1 MSIQQTLLKAQRC
14 VNAGQYDA
22 AIRHYRGLLRLTP
35 KHPQVN
41 NLLGTVLIQVGQAEA
56 AAQVLQVAL
65 AAEPANP
72 QHWIRLIAAL
82 HRAGHV
88 QRARELLPQG
98 VAMGVDNDLM
108 EQLHKSLTEPPTLA
122 LQAIDKLVQA
132 GNTVSAEI
140 AARMMV
146 QDYPDSSTA
155 KDCLAMVIQLSDG
168 SIGILQHQGNS

>member
-1 MSIQQTLLKAQRC
+1 MSIHQTLLKAHQC
-14 VNAGQYDA
+14 VKAGQYDA
-22 AIRHYRGLLRLTP
+22 AIKHYRGLLRLTP

-41 NLLGTVLIQVGQAEA
+41 NLLGTVLIQVGQPEA
-56 AAQVLQVAL
+56 ACKVLQVAL
-65 AAEPANP
+65 EAEPANP
-72 QHWIRLIAAL
+72 EHWIRLIAAY

-122 LQAIDKLVQA
+122 LQALNKLVKT
-132 GNTVSAEI
+132 GNRMTAEI

-146 QDYPDSSTA
+146 QDYPDSVTA
-155 KDCLAMVIQLSDG
+155 KNCLTMVT
-168 SIGILQHQGNS
+168 SID

>member
-1 MSIQQTLLKAQRC
+1 MSIHQTLLKAHQC
-14 VNAGQYDA
+14 VKAGQYDA
-22 AIRHYRGLLRLTP
+22 AIKHYRGLLRLTP

-41 NLLGTVLIQVGQAEA
+41 NLLGTVLIQVGQPEA
-56 AAQVLQVAL
+56 ASKVLQVAL
-65 AAEPANP
+65 EAEPANP
-72 QHWIRLIAAL
+72 EHWIRLIAAY

-122 LQAIDKLVQA
+122 LQALNKLVKT
-132 GNTVSAEI
+132 GNRMTAEI

-146 QDYPDSSTA
+146 QDYPDSVTA
-155 KDCLAMVIQLSDG
+155 KNCLTMVT
-168 SIGILQHQGNS
+168 SID